1 VPGSTADPSRAD
13 RPAHG
18 RRPIRSVAVPLV
30 VLVLVF
36 ATATAV
42 AWFRLD
48 PVQRATLWAEDGRDF
63 VSEDMVDGLG
73 ATLFRPFG
81 GYLQVVPRLVAALSS
96 TIAGPEHLAQ
106 TVTLLSCA
114 VVGAVSAL
122 LYRYGRAMLRTP
134 VAPFL
139 LAAVPPLIPT
149 APREA
154 LGTMNNLHSFLLL
167 LVPFVLLAVPRS
179 WWSSAAT
186 AVLVAVVVLSE
197 TQALLFA
204 PLVLAGIRRRQK
216 WPVAAAFL
224 LAGAA
229 QVVTAAQ
236 HPRPSVSYGTAT
248 PVTLADVVVG
258 FVTVPLTT
266 VWTTRL
272 GSVGDLISASG
283 MTPIVV
289 LTVVCVVVAAAGI
302 VCGGAVHRWLLPATV
317 LGASAL
323 WAAALLVT
331 PAGAFA
337 FTRGV
342 ADHVAHFGTI
352 RYATVSSG
360 FLLLALVVTADA
372 LWSVSRSRAGGVR
385 PGAGRGRGRGWT
397 WVRRSAAVAV
407 ALAVVVPLVGNVR
420 DSGHA
425 SRADGPTIT
434 SQVPAARVA
443 CAARGTDGRETV
455 LLRQSPDRS
464 PWAVTLTC
472 EYLQRR

>member
-1 VPGSTADPSRAD
+1 MLGSSTSPSRAD
-13 RPAHG
+13 RPSPAD
-18 RRPIRSVAVPLV
+18 RPIRAAVVALV
-30 VLVLVF
+30 VLVL
-36 ATATAV
+36 ATAT

-63 VSEDMVDGLG
+63 VSADMVDGFG

-81 GYLQVVPRLVAALSS
+81 GYLQVVPRLVAAISS
-96 TIAGPEHLAQ
+96 TIARPEHLAQ

-122 LYRYGRAMLRTP
+122 LYLYGRTMLRSP

-167 LVPFVLLAVPRS
+167 LVPVVLLVVPRS
-179 WWSSAAT
+179 WWTSAAT

-204 PLVLAGIRRRQK
+204 PLLLAGIRRREK

-229 QVVTAAQ
+229 QVVTAVQ
-236 HPRPSVSYGTAT
+236 YPRPSISYGSAT
-248 PVTLADVVVG
+248 PVTFADVVVG

-289 LTVVCVVVAAAGI
+289 LTAVCVAVAVAGI
-302 VCGGAVHRWLLPATV
+302 VCGGVVHRWLVPATV
-317 LGASAL
+317 LGAAAL
-323 WAAALLVT
+323 WSAALLVT
-331 PAGAFA
+331 PAGGFA
-337 FTRGV
+337 FTEGL

-372 LWSVSRSRAGGVR
+372 LWSPRRARV
-385 PGAGRGRGRGWT
+385 PDRGQRRAWIRRG
-397 WVRRSAAVAV
+397 AAVVV
-407 ALAVVVPLVGNVR
+407 ALAVAVPLVVNVH
-420 DSGHA
+420 DTGHA
-425 SRADGPTIT
+425 TRSDGPTIT
-434 SQVPAARVA
+434 SQVPAARA
-443 CAARGTDGRETV
+443 TCASRGADGRGTA

-464 PWAVTLTC
+464 PWTVTLTC